1 MNTISNYYS
10 FRMNRF
16 KDRINVYGYTYI
28 MFYHEYEII
37 NFNYLTSLNVTD
49 FNSTHIKISF
59 LPFLDNKEKRLY
71 KIIQFNSS
79 SIAYKDACQLYDI
92 NDKNKNTTEYL
103 IVKEFSSSASYITK
117 YIPKDSLNKN
127 NNYFSVIG
135 ELTLT
140 YIVSRKGF
148 NVHYIPVKI
157 DNIDYDSDSSS
168 LAIALGI
175 TIPIIVIALAVVGFL
190 LYILH

>member
-1 MNTISNYYS
+1 MSMKLLIL
-10 FRMNRF
+10 
-16 KDRINVYGYTYI
+16 
-28 MFYHEYEII
+28 II
-37 NFNYLTSLNVTD
+37 L
-49 FNSTHIKISF
+49 THIKVSF
-59 LPFLDNKEKRLY
+59 KEKRLY

-157 DNIDYDSDSSS
+157 DNIDYDSGSGNGSSSSGSSS

-175 TIPIIVIALAVVGFL
+175 TIPIIVIALAFVGFI
-190 LYILH
+190 LYKKHKKQNSETLNKTEELMPI